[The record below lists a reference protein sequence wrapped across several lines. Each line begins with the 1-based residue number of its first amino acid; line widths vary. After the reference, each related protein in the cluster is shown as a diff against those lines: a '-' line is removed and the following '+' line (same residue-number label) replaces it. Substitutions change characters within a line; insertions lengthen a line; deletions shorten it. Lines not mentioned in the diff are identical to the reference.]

1 MLLTT
6 KSEYRYNNSMKLI
19 DEFFLFSVANL
30 RLIFTNVTSYFGELV
45 YDGGF
50 KLLNL
55 CNLEQIP

>member
-30 RLIFTNVTSYFGELV
+30 RLIFTNVTSYLGELV
-45 YDGGF
+45 YDDGF